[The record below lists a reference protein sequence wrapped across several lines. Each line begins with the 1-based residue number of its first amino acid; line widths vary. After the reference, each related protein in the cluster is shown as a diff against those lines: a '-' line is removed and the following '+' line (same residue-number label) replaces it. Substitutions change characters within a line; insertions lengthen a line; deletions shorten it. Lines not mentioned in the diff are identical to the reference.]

1 MTEFKDRALKKSF
14 LTRAVNKAKRQM
26 NDGEVDNIKVT
37 LTDLTKLIGDFD
49 LAHDAYVATLDNGA
63 DIASADNYYYE
74 VCDKYNLVRKDCTEY
89 VNNPKGVKVERDND
103 QPTMT
108 STLMEALNLPRIELF
123 HFDGNPRQYTSF
135 MTVFRESVES
145 VTSDGQKRLNQ
156 LFHHTTGEARR
167 TVEPCI
173 TLGGQAGYEQAMSR
187 LKDRYGSPHV
197 ICEAVMSD
205 LRGCSDAQTALQLR
219 NFADLLSGA
228 LIVLR
233 QHGRYSDM
241 DTQKFIL
248 TMCLKLQSSL
258 RYKWREIAADTL
270 AKGGSY
276 PLLDEFVSFVETRA
290 TVYNDPIYGGDALM
304 DLAHN
309 LSITPQKRTSS
320 FAANTGYKPA
330 QCVMCNG
337 NHKLFMCRQFKDCSV
352 LERVKYVTDN
362 KLCSVCLSPN
372 HVTDVCRVDYRCP
385 IPDCNGRHSKYIHVD
400 SSDASVCTNSNFTV
414 NLGHDNYVM
423 LPILPVTI
431 NDTFHTY
438 ALLDTGSSDS
448 FCSRRLVDRLNIKG
462 PVTTYELN
470 TIGKTVYQRS
480 EMVNF
485 EMSSISTTIDMKNIR
500 VVNYIPTQ
508 SRACDL
514 SEYSHLEG
522 LRCPGNVIVDIL
534 IGQDYPFLLRP
545 LEVRSGA
552 NGEPFAIRSIL
563 GWAMNGPV
571 SSQPTSRRVISN
583 FVSTVAIEEKLD
595 RLWEVDNLDDM
606 PSLSPEDTRVIEL
619 WDRCCNRCRWSF

>member
-1 MTEFKDRALKKSF
+1 M
-14 LTRAVNKAKRQM
+14 
-26 NDGEVDNIKVT
+26 
-37 LTDLTKLIGDFD
+37 
-49 LAHDAYVATLDNGA
+49 
-63 DIASADNYYYE
+63 
-74 VCDKYNLVRKDCTEY
+74 
-89 VNNPKGVKVERDND
+89 
-103 QPTMT
+103 
-108 STLMEALNLPRIELF
+108 
-123 HFDGNPRQYTSF
+123 
-135 MTVFRESVES
+135 
-145 VTSDGQKRLNQ
+145 
-156 LFHHTTGEARR
+156 
-167 TVEPCI
+167 
-173 TLGGQAGYEQAMSR
+173 
-187 LKDRYGSPHV
+187 
-197 ICEAVMSD
+197 
-205 LRGCSDAQTALQLR
+205 
-219 NFADLLSGA
+219 
-228 LIVLR
+228 
-233 QHGRYSDM
+233 
-241 DTQKFIL
+241 
-248 TMCLKLQSSL
+248 
-258 RYKWREIAADTL
+258 
-270 AKGGSY
+270 
-276 PLLDEFVSFVETRA
+276 
-290 TVYNDPIYGGDALM
+290 
-304 DLAHN
+304 
-309 LSITPQKRTSS
+309 
-320 FAANTGYKPA
+320 
-330 QCVMCNG
+330 
-337 NHKLFMCRQFKDCSV
+337 
-352 LERVKYVTDN
+352 
-362 KLCSVCLSPN
+362 
-372 HVTDVCRVDYRCP
+372 
-385 IPDCNGRHSKYIHVD
+385 
-400 SSDASVCTNSNFTV
+400 

-448 FCSRRLVDRLNIKG
+448 FCARRLVDRLNIKG

-583 FVSTVAIEEKLD
+583 FVSTVAIEEKID

-619 WDRCCNRCRWSF
+619 WDRCCTVVDGHFELPVPWRNADEILPDNYYLAESRLNSLMKSLEKKEMMPAYDEEIQKMLLNGYAERVNTNSLPSKRCFYLPHHGVTKKEGKLRVVFDCASKCRGISLNSLCLQGPNLTCKLFDVLIRFRRYPHALTSDITSMYNQVMIPSSDRDALRFLWTEGDAIVCYRMTSHLFGGIWCSSSSSYALKKTAELTSNPRLKYLINSAFYVDDLMWSTQHVEDAVSTSQTSTTLQ